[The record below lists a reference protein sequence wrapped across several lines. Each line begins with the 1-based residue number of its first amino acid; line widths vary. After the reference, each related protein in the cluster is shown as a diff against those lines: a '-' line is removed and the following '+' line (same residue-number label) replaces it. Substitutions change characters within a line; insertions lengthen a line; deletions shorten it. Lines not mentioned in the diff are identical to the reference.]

1 MRMPLRPYL
10 SLFIALPDIYGE
22 DSLDRLA
29 DLVKEVNRK
38 EVSDTDKLS
47 DNAYRYVRD
56 EDAVYLMDTD
66 ICYHL

>member
-1 MRMPLRPYL
+1 M
-10 SLFIALPDIYGE
+10 FFEE
-22 DSLDRLA
+22 DSLNGFA
-29 DLVKEVNRK
+29 EMVKEINFK